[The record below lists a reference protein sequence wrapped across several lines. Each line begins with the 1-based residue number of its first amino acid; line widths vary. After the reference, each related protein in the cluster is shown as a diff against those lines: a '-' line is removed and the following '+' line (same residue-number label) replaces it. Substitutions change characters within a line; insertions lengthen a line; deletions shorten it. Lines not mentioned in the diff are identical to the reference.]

1 MQYTKKA
8 ISIGDYVSNWYNDIN
23 CSPIGQ
29 RLPVTEGS
37 EKRDGI
43 INTILQ
49 GIDIGQITIAKNDN
63 DPKYEH
69 DSVDGG
75 HRKRYIH
82 DYKTNKFKVNGK
94 FFKELTQE
102 EKDKFNAYELMFV
115 IYEKLDVFTK
125 GYIFRTINE
134 TTDVNDQET
143 LNSYGDIPIANLIR
157 NLVRVVPGVDNI
169 THPLFE
175 ITQDK
180 NFRFLNFDNARLKT
194 EEMVARIVYRYTQ
207 DTKLGSSSYE
217 DLDKM
222 YKTNFDEG
230 DFILLEKN
238 VKLHFDYILKCAN
251 AKKTHIGTTLSMQDF
266 KMLSF
271 IRYYLLDTV
280 GSYSIPDYEKF
291 IKSYNTAMKT
301 LQDKDHDLYG
311 NVLITK
317 DPTIDFDSKQR
328 TIAEAFKNYLG
339 APHHEKKIKKAVDWL
354 LLEFNYQSVIEVLDS
369 KRNFTKEEKEL
380 RLAQQDY
387 KCSLDGQPLLYG
399 DAEAAHIIAHKNGG
413 KTIMS
418 NMVMVRREHNRA
430 MGTMDLEDYRK
441 ILDNAVAS

>member
-8 ISIGDYVSNWYNDIN
+8 ISIGDYVSHWYNDIN

-29 RLPVTEGS
+29 RLPVTEKS
-37 EKRDGI
+37 DKRDGI

-49 GIDIGQITIAKNDN
+49 GIDIGQITIVKNQN
-63 DPKYEH
+63 DPKYEN

-82 DYKTNKFKVNGK
+82 DYRTNKFKVNGK
-94 FFKELTQE
+94 FYSELTQE

-125 GYIFRTINE
+125 GYIFRTINK

-143 LNSYGDIPIANLIR
+143 LNSYGDIVIANLIR

-194 EEMVARIVYRYTQ
+194 EEMVARIVFRYTQ
-207 DTKLGSSSYE
+207 DTLLGSSSYE

-222 YKTNFDEG
+222 YKTNFNED
-230 DFILLEKN
+230 DFVLLEKN
-238 VKLHFDYILKCAN
+238 VKSHFDYLLKCAI

-271 IRYYLLDTV
+271 IRYYLLDKV
-280 GSYSIPDYEKF
+280 GPFEPDYEKF

-311 NVLITK
+311 QVLATK
-317 DPTIDFDSKQR
+317 DPVIDFDSKQR

-354 LLEFNYQSVIEVLDS
+354 LLEFNYEAVIIVQDS

-413 KTIMS
+413 KTTMS

-441 ILDNAVAS
+441 VLDNAI